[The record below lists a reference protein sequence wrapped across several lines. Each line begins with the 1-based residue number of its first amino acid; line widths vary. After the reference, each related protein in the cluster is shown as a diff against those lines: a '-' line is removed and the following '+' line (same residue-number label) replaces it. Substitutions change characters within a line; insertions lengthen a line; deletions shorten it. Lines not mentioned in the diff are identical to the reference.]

1 MSGTQC
7 QEPGME
13 QNAHEAAESRKATQC
28 PFAFH
33 LSKRGREFRKAMYL
47 IPLLAE
53 WIGRGVDGTGPVKG
67 SIQ

>member
-1 MSGTQC
+1 
-7 QEPGME
+7 ME
-13 QNAHEAAESRKATQC
+13 LSVRNRAWNKMPMKQQKVEKPHNALLLFILARE
-28 PFAFH
+28 
-33 LSKRGREFRKAMYL
+33 GGEFRKAMYL